1 MESIVNPW
9 ALYWAEVIISIK
21 WLLVVIVGGS
31 TLALFIRFLEYD
43 YEYIGY
49 VIGIMAVSIMLSII
63 IPSEEVIRQLLGI
76 IK

>member
-63 IPSEEVIRQLLGI
+63 ISSEEVIRQLLGI